1 MHSSNL
7 PVGLQERTENLI
19 HEPLLLL
26 SFKNQLR
33 GRGFLGTIPFMK
45 PSRLILCLLV
55 ILTTVAAAGQCWA
68 EGPAQSVH
76 WGATAFPDHDRTL
89 TLSTTVVDRFTEFD
103 GAGQRYNEIRE
114 TMGFNFFSLSWT
126 ERLESFKGWNTN
138 ITAGGGPTR
147 DGFSR
152 FLQNDVI
159 HKLRGFDP
167 VPVGNKREA
176 NDFMISGTLTR
187 WLSILGSDDVFYA
200 GLGAAGGSLY
210 YEVYAQAGF
219 RRLSLFNA
227 VPILSD
233 YVRVSALGRYGR
245 PFNGAAFREVADRS
259 WIGQASVG
267 FGNYRNWDSDT
278 PWEIEIAGTIDSGL
292 FVDQHGASLEER
304 FISVA
309 LRYAAVTFETWND
322 LINQKD
328 YGPTFGAR
336 FTFDLLYLYD
346 WWHGKR

>member
-1 MHSSNL
+1 M
-7 PVGLQERTENLI
+7 
-19 HEPLLLL
+19 
-26 SFKNQLR
+26 
-33 GRGFLGTIPFMK
+33 
-45 PSRLILCLLV
+45 
-55 ILTTVAAAGQCWA
+55 
-68 EGPAQSVH
+68 
-76 WGATAFPDHDRTL
+76 AFPDHDRTL
-89 TLSTTVVDRFTEFD
+89 SLGMTVVDRFTEFD
-103 GAGQRYNEIRE
+103 GAGNRYNDIRE

-138 ITAGGGPTR
+138 LTAGAGPTR

-167 VPVGNKREA
+167 VPVGDKRET

-187 WLSILGSDDVFYA
+187 WMSLLGSDNVFFA

-219 RRLSLFNA
+219 RRLSLFNT
-227 VPILSD
+227 VPFLSD

-245 PFNGAAFREVADRS
+245 PFNGAAFREVSDRS
-259 WIGQASVG
+259 WVGQASIG
-267 FGNYRNWDSDT
+267 FGNYRDWESST
-278 PWEIEIAGTIDSGL
+278 PWEIELAGTIDSGL
-292 FVDQHGASLEER
+292 FVDQQKASLEER

-309 LRYAAVTFETWND
+309 VRYAAATFETWND

-336 FTFDLLYLYD
+336 LTFDLLYLYD
-346 WWHGKR
+346 WWNGRRR

>member
-1 MHSSNL
+1 M
-7 PVGLQERTENLI
+7 PVMQ
-19 HEPLLLL
+19 
-26 SFKNQLR
+26 
-33 GRGFLGTIPFMK
+33 
-45 PSRLILCLLV
+45 PSRVALLFSIV
-55 ILTTVAAAGQCWA
+55 LAAAAAASPCRA
-68 EGPAQSVH
+68 EPPAQSVH
-76 WGATAFPDHDRTL
+76 WGALAFPDHDRTL
-89 TLSTTVVDRFTEFD
+89 TLGMTVVDRFTEFD
-103 GAGQRYNEIRE
+103 GAGRRYNEIRE

-138 ITAGGGPTR
+138 LTAGAGPTR

-187 WLSILGSDDVFYA
+187 WTSLFGSDDVFYA

-219 RRLSLFNA
+219 RRLSLFDA
-227 VPILSD
+227 VPVLSD
-233 YVRVSALGRYGR
+233 YVRLSALGRYGR

-259 WIGQASVG
+259 WVGQASVG
-267 FGNYRNWDSDT
+267 FGNYRHWDHAT

-309 LRYAAVTFETWND
+309 FRYAAATFETWND

-336 FTFDLLYLYD
+336 LTFDLLYLYN
-346 WWHGKR
+346 WWQGRG